1 MSSSAAAAAAESAPP
16 RKQTRCAALPGEPA
30 SSSGAAFPSESPCH
44 LNQKIVELKAAQA
57 QMLEDRKRLKKDLRN
72 AEHKR
77 KRIKERARQLTDK
90 NLLAV
95 LMICKEQRRD
105 PTARDSMSAASM
117 TPTGSR
123 PSAEEDAATSAGS
136 VHGHAEL
143 MDAGAFM
150 VTFVFCAC
158 AMCSIGVRTAKCRGV
173 CLCSVLNC
181 SA

>member
-30 SSSGAAFPSESPCH
+30 SSSGAACPSESPCH
-44 LNQKIVELKAAQA
+44 LNPKILELKAAQA
-57 QMLEDRKRLKKDLRN
+57 QMLEHRKRLKKDLRN

-77 KRIKERARQLTDK
+77 KRIKERARQLTDE

-105 PTARDSMSAASM
+105 PTARDSMSAAST

-143 MDAGAFM
+143 ME
-150 VTFVFCAC
+150 
-158 AMCSIGVRTAKCRGV
+158 TAP
-173 CLCSVLNC
+173 
-181 SA
+181 